1 MLKFAMQYLI
11 IAKDGNDDEASERRT
26 AARTDHI
33 KYSDFAVQTG
43 EQIIGA
49 ALLDKDENMRGSA
62 MIVEF
67 KTIEKLH
74 EWLEHEPYMTG
85 NVWKDI
91 DIIPVKVGPSFEN
104 CLKKI
109 K

>member
-1 MLKFAMQYLI
+1 MQFLV
-11 IAKDGNDDEASERRT
+11 IAKDGNDDEAKDRRI
-26 AARTDHI
+26 ASRADHL

-43 EQIIGA
+43 EQIVAA

-67 KTIEKLH
+67 ENVEKLQ
-74 EWLEHEPYMTG
+74 EWLKHEPYMTG

-91 DIIPVKVGPSFEN
+91 DVIPCKIGPSFDHV
-104 CLKKI
+104 LKK